1 MVAIYLCA
9 PDSAILEEIVG
20 KKEGIQNGILRSQ
33 SSSEWIVGHTEVI
46 LRLEVLGNG
55 HFYVDVQESQ

>member
-1 MVAIYLCA
+1 MVAVHLCA

-33 SSSEWIVGHTEVI
+33 SSSEWIVGKPGVMGG
-46 LRLEVLGNG
+46 RVLE
-55 HFYVDVQESQ
+55 